1 MRDTIIAP
9 PKEQETI
16 HSGFTSDLIGGIMRH
31 SDRPQ
36 KISFAEMRNMGRARR
51 ADLSF
56 GLQVQPLDRGQRRS

>member
-1 MRDTIIAP
+1 M
-9 PKEQETI
+9 
-16 HSGFTSDLIGGIMRH
+16 

-36 KISFAEMRNMGRARR
+36 NLRRDAQHGRARR